1 MFTAGVKIRK
11 LKLSPALGRRRK
23 ENEGFK
29 VISDYIASWN
39 KLEASLG

>member
-1 MFTAGVKIRK
+1 MVQHFGGER
-11 LKLSPALGRRRK
+11 GRK
-23 ENEGFK
+23 EDQGFK